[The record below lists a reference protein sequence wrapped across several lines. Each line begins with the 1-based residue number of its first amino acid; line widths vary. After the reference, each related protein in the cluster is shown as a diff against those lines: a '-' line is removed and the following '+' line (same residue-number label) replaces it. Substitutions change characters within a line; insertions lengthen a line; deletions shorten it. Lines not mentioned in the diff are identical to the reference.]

1 VNATS
6 VITLVAAIAWTVVF
20 VSWCR
25 RRLRGDAGRRF
36 FRHPAAVRGLAVL
49 VLFATIALVAPLVTP
64 YAPYQ
69 QILTLQ
75 DHPPMW
81 LHPLGTDFIGRD
93 VWSRLVYGAR
103 VSLGVGTLGML
114 LAVTL
119 GGLVGAAAGY
129 FRGWADALLMRCV
142 DVGLSIPRIFLILG
156 AIALWGKLGLWALIL
171 LLGLT
176 GWFATCRIVRADV
189 MSVRERPYADAARAL
204 GVKPW
209 RIIVRHV
216 LPNSAASLIV
226 SAALGI
232 GNMMLLE
239 AGLSFLGAGV
249 QPPQPSWGNMIADGR
264 DQLSNAPWTTLFPG
278 LAIAFSVMA
287 LNATGDA
294 LRDALDPKSQR
305 G

>member
-1 VNATS
+1 VTPATL
-6 VITLVAAIAWTVVF
+6 TALLAIAVWTGTVV
-20 VSWCR
+20 VWCR
-25 RRLRGDAGRRF
+25 RPRGEAWRRF
-36 FRHPAAVRGLAVL
+36 FRHPSATGGLLVL
-49 VLFATIALVAPLVTP
+49 VFVATLAICAPFVTP

-75 DHPPMW
+75 DHAPSW
-81 LHPLGTDFIGRD
+81 LHPLGTDFVGRD

-103 VSLGVGTLGML
+103 ISLGVGTLGML
-114 LAVTL
+114 VAITV

-142 DVGLSIPRIFLILG
+142 DVGLSIPRIFLVL
-156 AIALWGKLGLWALIL
+156 ATIALWGKLGVGPLIL

-176 GWFATCRIVRADV
+176 GWFATSRIVRADV
-189 MSVRERPYADAARAL
+189 MSVRERPYSDAIRAL
-204 GVKPW
+204 GARPW
-209 RIIVRHV
+209 WIILRHV

-239 AGLSFLGAGV
+239 AGLSFLGAGI
-249 QPPQPSWGNMIADGR
+249 QPPRPSWGNMIADGS
-264 DQLSNAPWTTLFPG
+264 DQLATAPWETLFPG
-278 LAIAFSVMA
+278 LAIALAVMA

-294 LRDALDPKSQR
+294 LRDALDPKAR
-305 G
+305 AV